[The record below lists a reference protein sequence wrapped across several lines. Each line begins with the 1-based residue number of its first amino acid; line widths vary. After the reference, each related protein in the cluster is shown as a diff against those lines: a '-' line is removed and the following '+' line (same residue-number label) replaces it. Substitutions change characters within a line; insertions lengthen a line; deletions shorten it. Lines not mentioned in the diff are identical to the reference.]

1 MKFGQRISG
10 PMGRAEEVVLEPQDM
25 QNVENMATIGLWFLT
40 MPGQSVAWENYLLTI
55 YHLRNIEGGK

>member
-1 MKFGQRISG
+1 MKFRQRISG

-40 MPGQSVAWENYLLTI
+40 MPRQAETTGEGQ
-55 YHLRNIEGGK
+55 